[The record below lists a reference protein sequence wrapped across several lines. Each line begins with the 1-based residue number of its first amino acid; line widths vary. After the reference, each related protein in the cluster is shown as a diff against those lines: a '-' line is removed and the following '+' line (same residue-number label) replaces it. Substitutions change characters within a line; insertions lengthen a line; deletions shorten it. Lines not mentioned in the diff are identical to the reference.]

1 VSSSVRRDGARD
13 LASQVPTVLCVVLIH
28 ASLIAW
34 MPALGPSASTAP
46 VPIAVQLLEPVP
58 VLEPPRP
65 LEATRPPVPLP
76 AAATAS
82 PRPVRKASPERL
94 PAPVQVPAR
103 PADSATE
110 PNPVVASPTVEDP
123 PGVTAVDGPG
133 PAVAVAQMP
142 GRDAAAVVAQSRP
155 QAEPVVPGTPARHDA
170 DYLRNPAPAY
180 PAISRRLR
188 ETGRVVLRVVVSPDG
203 EALAV
208 EIERG
213 SGHER
218 LDAAA
223 RRAVAG
229 WRFVPAR
236 RGDVPIQAS
245 VLVPIVFRLDD

>member
-1 VSSSVRRDGARD
+1 MSSSVRRDGARD
-13 LASQVPTVLCVVLIH
+13 LASRVPTVLCVVLIH

-46 VPIAVQLLEPVP
+46 VPIAVQLLEPEPVP
-58 VLEPPRP
+58 EPPRP

-76 AAATAS
+76 AAASAS
-82 PRPVRKASPERL
+82 PRPIRNASPAR
-94 PAPVQVPAR
+94 PTTPVPVPAR

-123 PGVTAVDGPG
+123 PVVAAVDGPG
-133 PAVAVAQMP
+133 PAVAVAEAP
-142 GRDAAAVVAQSRP
+142 GRDAAVVAQSRP
-155 QAEPVVPGTPARHDA
+155 RAEPAVAGTPARHDA

-180 PAISRRLR
+180 PAVSRRLR
-188 ETGRVVLRVVVSPDG
+188 ETGEVLLRVVVSPDG

-213 SGHER
+213 SGHAR

-236 RGDVPIQAS
+236 RADVPIQAS